1 MKYAVNHPWKFV
13 DYKFAWL
20 CGFMQVFK
28 VLVVEFVNF
37 SALLTNFTIIEIV
50 RNFLALVVIAEFD
63 NYFFRAEKKNR
74 QINLI
79 DIINGKGFFENFLII
94 QCTTSESARFFEDNY
109 GNHINRFEPQICEE
123 EFVDENEAQ
132 D

>member
-1 MKYAVNHPWKFV
+1 MKYAVNHPWKFA

-28 VLVVEFVNF
+28 VLIVEFVNF

-63 NYFFRAEKKNR
+63 NYFFRAYKEIRNF
-74 QINLI
+74 NLI
-79 DIINGKGFFENFLII
+79 NIINGKGYFENFLII
-94 QCTTSESARFFEDNY
+94 
-109 GNHINRFEPQICEE
+109 
-123 EFVDENEAQ
+123 
-132 D
+132 

>member
-1 MKYAVNHPWKFV
+1 MKYAVNHPWKFA

-63 NYFFRAEKKNR
+63 NYFFRAYKKN
-74 QINLI
+74 QHFNLI
-79 DIINGKGFFENFLII
+79 DIINGKGYFENFLII
-94 QCTTSESARFFEDNY
+94 
-109 GNHINRFEPQICEE
+109 
-123 EFVDENEAQ
+123 
-132 D
+132 